1 VARFLLISFRD
12 TTKGMGEAM
21 FDQRK
26 AAKLELPTTG
36 PRDIAKRE
44 ATAAKAPTAS
54 PLFTRLTTIV
64 NRRRLV
70 LDRCYF
76 QLVSEIAEL
85 LSDEEVALLALYLA
99 PPLTVGVPSREHRLA
114 LSIMRKRRK
123 GMAHA

>member
-1 VARFLLISFRD
+1 
-12 TTKGMGEAM
+12 MY
-21 FDQRK
+21 FDQRN
-26 AAKLELPTTG
+26 AVEPETTG
-36 PRDIAKRE
+36 ATCRDE
-44 ATAAKAPTAS
+44 AKAETKAPIAS
-54 PLFTRLTTIV
+54 PLFTRLMTSV

-99 PPLTVGVPSREHRLA
+99 PPLAVGLPAKEHRLA
-114 LSIMRKRRK
+114 LSIMRNRRK